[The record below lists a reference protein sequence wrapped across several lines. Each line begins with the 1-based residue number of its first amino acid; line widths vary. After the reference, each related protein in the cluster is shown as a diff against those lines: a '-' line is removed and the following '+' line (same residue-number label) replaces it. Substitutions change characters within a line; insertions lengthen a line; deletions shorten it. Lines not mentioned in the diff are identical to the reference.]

1 MNKQGIS
8 LGRILGIPIRLD
20 YSWFIIFAFL
30 TWSLATIFF
39 PAEFGDWPTALYW
52 IVGAATTLIM
62 FVSVLLHEL
71 GHSVVA
77 LRYKIAVRRITLFI
91 FGGMAEI
98 NSEPSTARADFWIAL
113 AGPAVSFALAI
124 LFTLMQPVTRA
135 AQPMLAL
142 AKYLAYINGALALF
156 NMIPGFPLDGGR
168 VLRSL
173 LWGITHSLRRATLMA
188 ANVGRVIA
196 VIFILV
202 GVWHLLTGDWTSGLW
217 VAFVGWFLESAAASQ
232 VQQQRL
238 QDALAGHRVQQ
249 AMSSNYAAVPADA
262 TLAQVASH
270 YSLGN
275 GQTSFVVVHSG
286 IPVGWLPVSRIRQT
300 DASAWPTTTAAQV
313 MTRPEQLKWVQ
324 PDEDLW
330 TALNKME
337 RDGVNQMPVVADQQV
352 MGLLRKA
359 DVFHYLR
366 ALRES
371 GASAS

>member
-1 MNKQGIS
+1 MNKQGVS

-20 YSWFIIFAFL
+20 YSWFFIFILL
-30 TWSLATIFF
+30 TWSLATVFF
-39 PAEFGDWPTALYW
+39 PAEFSDWPTVLYW
-52 IVGAATTLIM
+52 TVGTATALIM

-77 LRYKIAVRRITLFI
+77 MRYKIAVRRITLFI

-98 NSEPSTARADFWIAL
+98 NSEPPTAKADFWIAL
-113 AGPAVSFALAI
+113 AGPAASFALAI
-124 LFTLMQPVTRA
+124 LFTLMQPVTHA

-142 AKYLAYINGALALF
+142 VKYLAYVNGALALF

-168 VLRSL
+168 ILRSV
-173 LWGITHSLRRATLMA
+173 LWGITHSFRRATLIA
-188 ANVGRVIA
+188 ANVGRAIA
-196 VIFILV
+196 FLFILA
-202 GVWHLLTGDWTSGLW
+202 GAWQFLTGNWTSGLW

-238 QDALAGHRVQQ
+238 QDALTGHRVQQ
-249 AMSSNYAAVPADA
+249 VMSSNYATVPADA
-262 TLAQVASH
+262 TLEQLSGHHA
-270 YSLGN
+270 LGN

-286 IPVGWLPVSRIRQT
+286 IPVGWLPVSRIRQIE
-300 DASAWPTTTAAQV
+300 ASAWPTTTAAQV
-313 MTRPEQLKWVQ
+313 MTHSEQLKWIQ

-330 TALNKME
+330 TALKKME
-337 RDGVNQMPVVADQQV
+337 RDGVNQMPVVADRQV

-359 DVFHYLR
+359 DVFRYLR